1 MAGQNGG
8 TATRE
13 LLKTSIIV
21 KDSPATARA
30 VVVGAAATNT
40 TCVC

>member
-8 TATRE
+8 TAARE

-21 KDSPATARA
+21 KDSPATAQA
-30 VVVGAAATNT
+30 VVEAAATNT